1 MTPEILKEV
10 MNIFDE
16 LMDDDYYQWVQTQGY
31 SFLGEDQW
39 ETLKEM
45 FQHKAEQHMARK
57 GA

>member
-1 MTPEILKEV
+1 MTPEILNEV

-16 LMDDDYYQWVQTQGY
+16 LIDDDYYSWIQTQGY

-39 ETLKEM
+39 ETLKEI
-45 FQHKAEQHMARK
+45 FKNKAEQHMLQK